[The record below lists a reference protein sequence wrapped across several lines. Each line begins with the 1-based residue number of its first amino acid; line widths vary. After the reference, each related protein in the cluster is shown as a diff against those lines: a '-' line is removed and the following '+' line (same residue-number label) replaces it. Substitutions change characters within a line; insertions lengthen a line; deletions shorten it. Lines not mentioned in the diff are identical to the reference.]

1 MIDASM
7 SPVIDALRQSQDRF
21 ASVLHPLSDSSVRD
35 RSYDDEW
42 SIADVA
48 SHLGSQAEIFG
59 LFLAAGLEKSDPPA
73 RDVFL
78 TIWDRWNAKDPS
90 DQVSDSIV
98 ANEELVTRLEGVTGA
113 DRDAFTVD
121 MFGGTRDLDGLTAMR
136 LGEHAVHTWDIAVA
150 LDPAATVDPVA
161 VAQLLDSIP
170 GTAAN
175 SGKPVAGADPVII
188 ATTDPAR
195 VYRVTLEPEVTLHAL
210 DGVAAADLTMP
221 AEALLRLVYGRL
233 DPAHTPLSVIG
244 DTARLADLRKA
255 FPGF

>member
-1 MIDASM
+1 M

-21 ASVLHPLSDSSVRD
+21 AAVLQPLSDGAVRD

-78 TIWDRWNAKDPS
+78 SIWDRWNAKDPR
-90 DQVSDSIV
+90 DQVSDSIA
-98 ANEELVTRLEGVTGA
+98 ANEELVTRLETVSGA
-113 DRDAFTVD
+113 DRDAFAVD

-150 LDPAATVDPVA
+150 LDPTATVDPVA

-170 GTAAN
+170 GTAAL
-175 SGKPVAGADPVII
+175 SGKPVTGADPVII

-195 VYRVTLEPEVTLHAL
+195 AYRVTLDPEVSLHAL

-233 DPAHTPLSVIG
+233 DPAHTPASVTG

>member
-1 MIDASM
+1 M

-21 ASVLHPLSDSSVRD
+21 AAVLQPLDAGAVRH

-59 LFLAAGLEKSDPPA
+59 LYLKAGLEGWQPPA
-73 RDVFL
+73 RDAFPP
-78 TIWDRWNAKDPS
+78 IWDRWNAKDPA
-90 DQVSDSIV
+90 DQVADSV
-98 ANEELVTRLEGVTGA
+98 AANEELVSRLEGVSGPE
-113 DRDAFTVD
+113 REAFSVD

-150 LDPAATVDPVA
+150 LDPSATVDPVA
-161 VAQLLDSIP
+161 VAQLLDSVP
-170 GTAAN
+170 GTASF
-175 SGKPVAGADPVII
+175 SGKAVPGAEPVILATADPTR
-188 ATTDPAR
+188 A
-195 VYRVTLEPEVTLHAL
+195 YRVTLDPQVSLHAL

-233 DPAHTPLSVIG
+233 DPAHTPSSVTG
-244 DTARLADLRKA
+244 DTTRLTDLRKA

>member
-1 MIDASM
+1 MIDAFM
-7 SPVIDALRQSQDRF
+7 SPVIDALRHSQDRF
-21 ASVLHPLSDSSVRD
+21 AAVLQPLSDGAVRD

-59 LFLAAGLEKSDPPA
+59 LFLSSGLEKSDPPS
-73 RDVFL
+73 RDDFL
-78 TIWDRWNAKDPS
+78 GIWDRWNAKDPR
-90 DQVSDSIV
+90 DQVSDSIAANDKLV
-98 ANEELVTRLEGVTGA
+98 ARIEGVSGP
-113 DRDAFTVD
+113 DRDRFRVD

-161 VAQLLDSIP
+161 VTQLVDSVA
-170 GTAAN
+170 GTAAKV
-175 SGKPVAGADPVII
+175 GKPVRGADPVII
-188 ATTDPAR
+188 ATVDPVR
-195 VYRVTLEPEVTLHAL
+195 VYRVTLDPEVSLHAL

-221 AEALLRLVYGRL
+221 AESLVRLVYGRL
-233 DPAHTPLSVIG
+233 DPAHTPSAVTG
-244 DTARLADLRKA
+244 DTARLADLRRA

>member
-1 MIDASM
+1 M

-21 ASVLHPLSDSSVRD
+21 AAVLHPLSDGAVRE

-73 RDVFL
+73 RDVFVS
-78 TIWDRWNAKDPS
+78 IWDRWNAKDPS
-90 DQVSDSIV
+90 DQVSDSIA
-98 ANEELVTRLEGVTGA
+98 ANEELVTRLETVSGA
-113 DRDAFTVD
+113 DRDAFAVD
-121 MFGGTRDLDGLTAMR
+121 MFGGNRDLDGLTAMR

-150 LDPAATVDPVA
+150 LDPTATVDPVA
-161 VAQLLDSIP
+161 VAQLLDSVP
-170 GTAAN
+170 GTAALG
-175 SGKPVAGADPVII
+175 GKPVIGAEPVII

-195 VYRVTLEPEVTLHAL
+195 AYRVTLDPEVSLHAL

-233 DPAHTPLSVIG
+233 DPAHTPASVTG

>member
-1 MIDASM
+1 M

-21 ASVLHPLSDSSVRD
+21 AAVLQPLSDGAVRD

-73 RDVFL
+73 RDDFL
-78 TIWDRWNAKDPS
+78 TIWDRWNAKDPTL
-90 DQVSDSIV
+90 QVSDSIA
-98 ANEELVTRLEGVTGA
+98 ANEELVSRLEGVSGA
-113 DRDAFTVD
+113 DRDRFTVD
-121 MFGGTRDLDGLTAMR
+121 MFGGTRDLEGLTAMR

-161 VAQLLDSIP
+161 VAQLIDSVP
-170 GTAAN
+170 GTAAF
-175 SGKPVAGADPVII
+175 SGKAVAGADPVIV

-195 VYRVTLEPEVTLHAL
+195 VYRVTLDPEVSLHAL
-210 DGVAAADLTMP
+210 DGVAAPDLTMP

-233 DPAHTPLSVIG
+233 DPAHTPSSVTG
-244 DTARLADLRKA
+244 DTTRLADLRKA